1 MTKLPDLNT
10 IDEEIKFWDEHD
22 SAEYWEELEE
32 AEFGVDLHTNL
43 LHPRLVILANEPEDS
58 IRESLKLEPTTI
70 EYVTQ
75 HNGHLIIIREVP
87 AYYSAPAGREYILE
101 ETLNQIER
109 LLELEQTDKVKPVD
123 TIQVPVFDLDV
134 TA

>member
-1 MTKLPDLNT
+1 MTKLPDFNSV
-10 IDEEIKFWDEHD
+10 DEEVKFWEEHD

-32 AEFGVDLHTNL
+32 SDFEVELRSNL
-43 LHPRLVILANEPEDS
+43 LHPRLAVLANEPEGS
-58 IRESLKLEPTTI
+58 AGESLALEPITI

-101 ETLNQIER
+101 ETLDQIER

-123 TIQVPVFDLDV
+123 TVQVPVFDLEM
-134 TA
+134 AA